1 MIYPVDSAIQRLNN
15 RARSSP
21 SRLFVKHLDRK
32 IAVKDFLGVMA
43 LMFTT
48 NIRSYFHP
56 LMAHIQ
62 RKNPFF
68 DGSAPFS
75 RSLHDSLD
83 HGQHQVLAFRDLEVN
98 IT

>member
-1 MIYPVDSAIQRLNN
+1 
-15 RARSSP
+15 
-21 SRLFVKHLDRK
+21 
-32 IAVKDFLGVMA
+32 MA

-48 NIRSYFHP
+48 NIRSYLHP
-56 LMAHIQ
+56 LMPHIQ

-75 RSLHDSLD
+75 SSLHDSLD

-98 IT
+98 LTYDPKLFFSLLDYFLISDHRAFSLKLVR